1 MESSGIKRSLDH
13 ARDLSSHAVT
23 GTLWRIGNPAF
34 LEGAALVCG
43 GYLLATYLPLS
54 PLVRLTLLLA
64 FLAFGSFWTTKRHK
78 ANHLQHS
85 AIISAMVL
93 AISILVMVFRG
104 YDFLT
109 IAGVCIATF
118 IALFFGYRRAF

>member
-13 ARDLSSHAVT
+13 ARSLSSHAVT
-23 GTLWRIGNPAF
+23 GTLWRVGNPAF
-34 LEGAALVCG
+34 VEGAALVCG
-43 GYLLATYLPLS
+43 GYLLATYLPLP
-54 PLVRLTLLLA
+54 PLVRVTLFLA
-64 FLAFGSFWTTKRHK
+64 FLAYGSFWTTKRHK

-93 AISILVMVFRG
+93 ATSTVVMVFRG

-109 IAGVCIATF
+109 IAGVGFAIF